1 MGRTKLPREGRNR
14 QAPGK
19 RAADLLHEAPDK
31 FKVMRGRA
39 AQRERR
45 PAAPHAAAFIPS
57 LPVCPFRPSDPAPET
72 PLNTGSVFPG

>member
-1 MGRTKLPREGRNR
+1 MVREGTVGKAKLPREERNR
-14 QAPGK
+14 QVSSK

-45 PAAPHAAAFIPS
+45 PAAPHAAGFIPS
-57 LPVCPFRPSDPAPET
+57 ASPHAHSGPPIQHQKPH
-72 PLNTGSVFPG
+72 